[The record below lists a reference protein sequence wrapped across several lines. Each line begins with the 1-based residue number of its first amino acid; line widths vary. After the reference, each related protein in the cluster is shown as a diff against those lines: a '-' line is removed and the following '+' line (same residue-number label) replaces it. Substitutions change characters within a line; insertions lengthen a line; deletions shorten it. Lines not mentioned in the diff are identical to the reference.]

1 VVISSNEFRKLKSP
15 AVIERSVSMMS
26 RIHEYKD
33 LESPGVG
40 LREDLELA
48 NEKVKK

>member
-1 VVISSNEFRKLKSP
+1 MVISQEFRKLKP
-15 AVIERSVSMMS
+15 QEKFERSVSMMS

-48 NEKVKK
+48 YEKI